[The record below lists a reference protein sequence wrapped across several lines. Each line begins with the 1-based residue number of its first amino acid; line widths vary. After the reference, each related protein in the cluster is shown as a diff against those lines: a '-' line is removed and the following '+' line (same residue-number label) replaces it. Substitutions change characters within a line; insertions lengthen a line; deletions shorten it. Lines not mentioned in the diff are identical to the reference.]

1 MTRVVPKPV
10 PVPPSPLAESQDSSG
25 QALLFSRDVDQFGVG
40 SAIALSELCAETAQL
55 NRTYLECIAERSL
68 RVLPEIESWCG
79 YRVRVFLRHDN
90 VFVFAIAFQSWIGM
104 ANSVVLSNVRFCVD
118 LTGREQTN
126 SKCGPLKNQS
136 TVHAWVQGTLT
147 RVSNDAW
154 APEADAQSIVYR
166 PDRNEQ
172 FVLQETSQPVFAASD
187 VFMVPG
193 RCKVWAR
200 DVITTPPNAL
210 KSGGGSL

>member
-10 PVPPSPLAESQDSSG
+10 TVPTSPLGELHELSG
-25 QALLFSRDVDQFGVG
+25 QALHLSRDIDQLGAAP
-40 SAIALSELCAETAQL
+40 AIALAELCAETGQL

-104 ANSVVLSNVRFCVD
+104 ANSVVLHNAKFCVD
-118 LTGREQTN
+118 PTGREQTN
-126 SKCGPLKNQS
+126 TKSGPLTNQS
-136 TVHAWVQGTLT
+136 TVHAWVQGTLA

-154 APEADAQSIVYR
+154 TPDADFQSVIYR

-172 FVLQETSQPVFAASD
+172 FVLHESSQPVFAATD

-200 DVITTPPNAL
+200 NVITTPPDAS
-210 KSGGGSL
+210 KSCGGSL